1 MHEHELVIVIP
12 INFII
17 LFSHIMKLQILI
29 FLTNNFTLFACFR
42 LSKSHI
48 LVCGMKGTVA
58 EVILNLLIF
67 IFIFIFV
74 LLE

>member
-29 FLTNNFTLFACFR
+29 F
-42 LSKSHI
+42 
-48 LVCGMKGTVA
+48 
-58 EVILNLLIF
+58 
-67 IFIFIFV
+67 
-74 LLE
+74 